1 MSVLGIAFAVRAPGT
16 CDANRHWS
24 SVRTAVFAQ
33 TGAGRRRCPPFDQQ
47 PLHAGLLEGEAA
59 PGVDWAA
66 VAGAAADRDRRTLG
80 GDQLFDLICA
90 LIFAVAVR
98 P

>member
-1 MSVLGIAFAVRAPGT
+1 M
-16 CDANRHWS
+16 
-24 SVRTAVFAQ
+24 RTD
-33 TGAGRRRCPPFDQQ
+33 TGAIFAPWYSLRRELDDVAVLPSISSF
-47 PLHAGLLEGEAA
+47 LHAGLLEGEAA
-59 PGVDWAA
+59 PGADSAA
-66 VAGAAADRDRRTLG
+66 VAAAAADRDRRTLG